1 MVPFITVITEDVL
14 SVVNVKKKG
23 QTSDE
28 SMSNTARGSMTF
40 SAHTLKMDSGVSLP
54 LKLDLAAGNLCH
66 CESFSAQ
73 CDSQKS
79 TDGWIPRRAY
89 ERWWSLSVV
98 VDHFWLMTPLSQK
111 IKNK

>member
-1 MVPFITVITEDVL
+1 M
-14 SVVNVKKKG
+14 
-23 QTSDE
+23 
-28 SMSNTARGSMTF
+28 ARGSVTF

-79 TDGWIPRRAY
+79 TDGWILRHAH
-89 ERWWSLSVV
+89 EQWWSLSVV
-98 VDHFWLMTPLSQK
+98 VDHFWLMIPPPPTKKVNAWRGEPSVSSDTKLCFFIFPSETSCD
-111 IKNK
+111 